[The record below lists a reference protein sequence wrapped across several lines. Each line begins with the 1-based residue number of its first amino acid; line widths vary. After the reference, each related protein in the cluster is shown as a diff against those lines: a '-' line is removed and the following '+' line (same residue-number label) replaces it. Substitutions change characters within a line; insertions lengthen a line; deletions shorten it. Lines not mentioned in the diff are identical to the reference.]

1 MIEINLVPDVKQELI
16 RAKRVQTVVI
26 TGAVFVGIAA
36 IAIVILLAL
45 YLFGVQTVRSNL
57 ADSAI
62 NDKSKQLSN
71 VSDLANT
78 LTIQNQ
84 LTKLTE
90 LHNGKNIDS
99 RFFDLLVAVNPEA
112 PNNVTFSTTRIDA
125 DTKTIRLEGQAANG
139 YTAADVLKK
148 TILGTTISYKDST
161 GTKSVALTKGV
172 STSDLSYGE
181 DSSGKKVLRFTLS
194 FVYDDTFFARSSEA
208 ATILRP
214 DRQNATDSFLHL
226 PESLFSDRATADST
240 GGN

>member
-16 RAKRVQTVVI
+16 RARRIQALVI
-26 TGAVFVGIAA
+26 SGAIIVGLAA
-36 IAIVILLAL
+36 VGIVILLAL

-57 ADSAI
+57 ADTAI

-78 LTIQNQ
+78 LTIQQQ

-90 LHNGKNIDS
+90 LHNEKNINS
-99 RFFDLLVAVNPEA
+99 RFFDLLAAINPEA
-112 PNNVTFSTTRIDA
+112 PNNVTFSTTHIDA
-125 DTKTIRLEGQAANG
+125 QSKTIRIEGQAANG

-148 TILGTTISYKDST
+148 TILGTTLNYKD
-161 GTKSVALTKGV
+161 GGEAKSVPLTNEV
-172 STSDLSYGE
+172 SASDLSYGE

-194 FVYDDTFFARSSEA
+194 FVYDDAFFARSSQD

-214 DRQNATDSFLHL
+214 DRQNATDSFLKL
-226 PESLFSDRATADST
+226 PESLFGDRAASE